1 MEESPG
7 ARVKRLR
14 QQLGI
19 SQSELA
25 RRLGV
30 GRQNVYQ
37 VERGQQE
44 HMRKHTL
51 QKYAEALGVSPS
63 YLATGREAGSAATL
77 PEIQSYLRETTMLSR
92 QDIQAV
98 VRIVRALE
106 AEQLRAVNEPIAA
119 YDRALPQDEDWP
131 PAEQP

>member
-30 GRQNVYQ
+30 DRQNVYQ
-37 VERGQQE
+37 IERGQQE

-51 QKYAEALGVSPS
+51 QRYAEALGVSPS
-63 YLATGREAGSAATL
+63 YLATGRERDCSATL
-77 PEIQSYLRETTMLSR
+77 PEIEAYLSETTVLSK
-92 QDIQAV
+92 QDIQTV

-106 AEQLRAVNEPIAA
+106 AEQLRMLNEPIAA
-119 YDRALPQDEDWP
+119 YDRALPRSEDWP